1 MPGSTNTD
9 TTASRPSYGNWRLP
23 SRPGIGP
30 LGLLGSVVLL
40 GGLIL
45 ALLTALVSWI
55 GALCIGVL
63 IAATVIPLAVRT
75 ADGRSGFAI
84 MAVRAGWLHRR
95 VTGQTARMTGPLS
108 REPGGRFRPPG
119 LLTALQMI
127 EGRDAYHRPFGVI
140 HDPQLNTFT
149 LALQCDPDGGALVDA
164 EQVDT
169 WVACWGGWL
178 AGLAHEPGLV
188 GAAVIVETAPDPG
201 TRLAAEVLP
210 RLDPAAPEPARALM
224 GEIVAAYPAASSE
237 TSTWVTLTYRPASS
251 GKISTHI
258 ERQADMV
265 TNLAVRVPALTAGLT
280 GAGGGAVH
288 PMAADRIADAI
299 RVAFDPSVAATVL
312 QARAGSGST
321 GLGWDDTG
329 PATATETA
337 DCYLHEGAVSR
348 SWIACEAPRGTVRC
362 GVLRSLLEPSPRIA
376 RKRVAVLYR
385 PLSPA
390 ASARVVEAD
399 RRTAHFMAASTTGLV
414 NARASTAVRAAE
426 QTAAE
431 EASGAGLVE
440 FGLVATVTAAEPD
453 GLRVADA
460 EMANLA
466 ASARLRL
473 RVARGQQAAAF
484 AAGLPAGVLPWLH
497 TLLPYQLR
505 GAL

>member
-1 MPGSTNTD
+1 MPD
-9 TTASRPSYGNWRLP
+9 TTASAARPSYGNWRLP

-30 LGLLGSVVLL
+30 LGLLGTVLLL

-55 GALCIGVL
+55 AALCIGVL
-63 IAATVIPLAVRT
+63 IAAAVIPLAVRT
-75 ADGRSGFAI
+75 ADGRSGFTVMAI
-84 MAVRAGWLHRR
+84 RAGWIRRR
-95 VTGQTARMTGPLS
+95 VTGQTTVVTGPLS

-119 LLTALQMI
+119 LLAPLQMLK
-127 EGRDAYHRPFGVI
+127 GRDAYHRPFGVL
-140 HDPQLNTFT
+140 HDPRLNTFT

-178 AGLAHEPGLV
+178 AGLAHEPGLL

-210 RLDPAAPEPARALM
+210 RLDPAAPEPARALLA
-224 GEIVAAYPAASSE
+224 EIVAAYPAASSE
-237 TSTWVTLTYRPASS
+237 TSTWVTLTYRPGSERL
-251 GKISTHI
+251 STRAD
-258 ERQADMV
+258 RQAEMV
-265 TNLAVRVPALTAGLT
+265 TSLAVRVPALAAGLT
-280 GAGGGAVH
+280 AAGAGAVQ
-288 PMAADRIADAI
+288 PVAAERIADTV
-299 RVAFDPSVAATVL
+299 RVAFDPGAAATVL
-312 QARAGSGST
+312 AARARSGST
-321 GLGWDDTG
+321 GQEWGDAG
-329 PATATETA
+329 PATAVETA
-337 DCYLHEGAVSR
+337 DCYQHDGAVSR
-348 SWIACEAPRGTVRC
+348 SWIGCEAPRGTVRS
-362 GVLRSLLEPSPRIA
+362 GVLRSLLEPSPRIT
-376 RKRVAVLYR
+376 RKRVALLYR
-385 PLSPA
+385 ALTPA
-390 ASARVVEAD
+390 AAARMVEAD

-426 QTAAE
+426 QAASE

-440 FGLVATVTAAEPD
+440 FGLIATATAS
-453 GLRVADA
+453 GLDELRAADA

-473 RVARGQQAAAF
+473 RVAHGQQAAAF